1 MENFEKDLMQSIQN
15 NMLNQVRKAEFIQTG
30 YGAPKVTIPQ
40 SVLNDCFNAIDI
52 EKVKQLITARI
63 EEEVAGKIVNSLL
76 TECAN
81 DVKQI
86 MSNKE
91 LREDLR
97 GILRAKI
104 KEAKDA
110 LQ

>member
-1 MENFEKDLMQSIQN
+1 MDNFEKDLMQSIQTTI
-15 NMLNQVRKAEFIQTG
+15 LNQIRKAEFVQTG
-30 YGAPKVTIPQ
+30 YSAPKVQIPQ
-40 SVLNDCFNAIDI
+40 SVLMDCYNAIDI
-52 EKVKQLITARI
+52 VKVKQIITERI

-86 MSNKE
+86 MSNRE

-97 GILRAKI
+97 GILRSKI

>member
-1 MENFEKDLMQSIQN
+1 MENFEKDLMQSIQTTI
-15 NMLNQVRKAEFIQTG
+15 LNQIRKAEFVQTG
-30 YGAPKVTIPQ
+30 YSAPKVQIPQ
-40 SVLNDCFNAIDI
+40 SVLMDCYNAIDI
-52 EKVKQLITARI
+52 AKVKRIVTERI

-86 MSNKE
+86 MSNRE

-97 GILRAKI
+97 GILRSKI